1 MAEVDHFALGLMMLA
16 FRGFDPPRVLAM
28 GSLLQVASGAWI
40 CLVTHVQQTSV
51 GRILYGNLTRVVT
64 LAESRRNGESHLS
77 YPIVHLD
84 APVPPKIKRKSK
96 SVIPFCLKFQ
106 FQIPNHPSCMSQGN
120 SQSQVRTVPQRVELL
135 LPRSVARIAHLDG
148 VCTCPAPVLGVT
160 LRNSTFSW
168 DRATAIQR
176 APASK
181 SPPLEKL
188 EFWQCHALRVLAAF
202 LTNALPDAK
211 ASVTL
216 QSENTLENGVP
227 NPRYMEKS

>member
-1 MAEVDHFALGLMMLA
+1 MLSRLLVRVTQPSGFNPRSALAKLRVAEVDHFALGLMMLVL
-16 FRGFDPPRVLAM
+16 RGFDPPRVLAM

-120 SQSQVRTVPQRVELL
+120 SQSQVPTVPQRVELL

-181 SPPLEKL
+181 SPPLE
-188 EFWQCHALRVLAAF
+188 
-202 LTNALPDAK
+202 
-211 ASVTL
+211 
-216 QSENTLENGVP
+216 
-227 NPRYMEKS
+227 